1 MFMPQTRPDCASTVL
16 GCMGAAQAYRD
27 GALMVGY
34 GATISTPSLVAV
46 MSQQLNVQPVRM
58 RIHRQKETQRQE
70 DFVVGWVLMRVWV
83 CLFSAG

>member
-58 RIHRQKETQRQE
+58 RIHRQKQPPKGKKILWW
-70 DFVVGWVLMRVWV
+70 DG
-83 CLFSAG
+83 C